1 MKKHSDFRPNTLSN
15 RALFSTYT
23 ANQPANM
30 NNHNTHR
37 QTQRPG
43 TAGHPAVFIP
53 GSATTAPPG
62 LSTEFMWECV
72 YDKLPSFQVP
82 QQQEHF
88 VNKEKKTRAMELDV
102 GIDGSGRKH
111 FPPQFDHVASALDG
125 YPDARYTRYA
135 SANPQRS
142 KEYSRDRERGRVK
155 KMWRDAQL
163 DSSASV
169 SAADLKAEMDQWR
182 QMEAESGGRRSGQ
195 QKWTPGMS
203 ADAVVAR
210 HQDEVSK
217 IGYGR
222 AGKGG
227 MVEPLWYEPQVF
239 PSDPRMQKYA
249 HERNVAD
256 IGGADTRTA
265 QEFVAELTQKLGDAQ
280 EKRELAPEADKP
292 VSHAVPERQSITA
305 GRLPPIN
312 NRTSLTANTKLLS
325 NPLDQ
330 DALLFHTQPSQAPVE
345 PKEPIE
351 HSDKRVTT
359 ASERNVATLLPS
371 SNHTSRYI
379 YHAHAQGQ
387 QQSHQQTV
395 TNIQKP
401 NQATLTAAAPSNQG
415 PSDNTSPDKESTDRI
430 PSRKKTD
437 DAPRHRDH
445 RRVAS
450 ARTFREQDHQQAKG
464 ASKRNAAIE
473 AVKKTLNFGFAGNE
487 TPSQLESS
495 ASVAVY
501 DEKEMRRIMA
511 IYGMRILNGPSEPR
525 FDAITSLT
533 ARLLNSDICAI
544 TIVDSTVVRFWS
556 ICDNTNGK
564 YFSSLA
570 ASDPS
575 LLTEVRSDS
584 FCQYTIRDG
593 EEKTHNGF
601 VVLDASREPKFKN
614 RPFVQKGLHFYAGA
628 PLVTR
633 AGIKIGAL
641 SIRGPAR
648 HQFTSQEAK
657 ILRQMTEWAVGELEL
672 YIAKRELDFRESL
685 RLAQFRLGEVREGLC
700 RGGWSSGRGILKE
713 SIDIIKNAMKLKN
726 VAILK
731 IRTTARAMRSTVLV
745 LSEKCDIKPGDEKF
759 AELCQATLDKPG
771 QGPYILDRSLSVAS
785 QLQVCRYIGENV
797 RQSASELI
805 WSHGR
810 PVGVLVFFFEGLHK
824 TVSPVEE
831 QFLASSAVT
840 ISGIWEHMETH
851 DALAKVLSP
860 TKDVQLLSTK
870 LKSMTVVAGNNSA
883 QAPLHGTMTHHGKFN
898 DATSS
903 NSSLYRPTSKSP
915 FHRLPRKDTSFTS
928 RSISTLRQSE
938 NSLHQTGSQ
947 GSTEPLGLFMSVA
960 FFEPVIPAVKGNT
973 VSEACKTMAESISKG
988 YGTAASVSSP
998 ASPFVGSGSVNTINH
1013 GSIASIR
1020 TPSLLSKSTES
1031 FREKGKQIPADP
1043 NTTSNGT
1050 GMDSAKRRS
1059 SSIKSKYRAKFG
1071 MDSGISGD
1079 SRSRFKSNGSR
1090 QQPGSRENDVM
1101 GPLDMDAGI
1110 WGGTSAPISLTPKG
1124 AIDLFNDFSE
1134 MFEVVAEQRGI
1145 KCLKRYGNIC
1155 MAVAGLSN
1163 DSVTCNN
1170 LIQMAVD
1177 LSQTLAEY
1185 SQETGIDVKA
1195 RIGIHGDFIPCE
1207 TSETRDGLE
1216 RAWTSLGA
1224 FCSMTLNPFISSS
1237 LTHSPYR
1244 QSILDTIWNATLIL

>member
-1 MKKHSDFRPNTLSN
+1 MSR
-15 RALFSTYT
+15 
-23 ANQPANM
+23 
-30 NNHNTHR
+30 
-37 QTQRPG
+37 G
-43 TAGHPAVFIP
+43 T
-53 GSATTAPPG
+53 
-62 LSTEFMWECV
+62 
-72 YDKLPSFQVP
+72 D
-82 QQQEHF
+82 
-88 VNKEKKTRAMELDV
+88 TRA
-102 GIDGSGRKH
+102 
-111 FPPQFDHVASALDG
+111 
-125 YPDARYTRYA
+125 
-135 SANPQRS
+135 
-142 KEYSRDRERGRVK
+142 
-155 KMWRDAQL
+155 
-163 DSSASV
+163 
-169 SAADLKAEMDQWR
+169 
-182 QMEAESGGRRSGQ
+182 
-195 QKWTPGMS
+195 
-203 ADAVVAR
+203 
-210 HQDEVSK
+210 
-217 IGYGR
+217 
-222 AGKGG
+222 
-227 MVEPLWYEPQVF
+227 
-239 PSDPRMQKYA
+239 
-249 HERNVAD
+249 
-256 IGGADTRTA
+256 A

-280 EKRELAPEADKP
+280 ERREPASEAEKP
-292 VSHAVPERQSITA
+292 VPHHAAAAPERQSITA
-305 GRLPPIN
+305 DRLPPIN
-312 NRTSLTANTKLLS
+312 NRASLTANTKVLS
-325 NPLDQ
+325 NALDQ
-330 DALLFHTQPSQAPVE
+330 DALFHTQPSQVPAE
-345 PKEPIE
+345 PKEPVE

-379 YHAHAQGQ
+379 CHAHSQGQQQ
-387 QQSHQQTV
+387 QQSHQQAV
-395 TNIQKP
+395 TNSHKP
-401 NQATLTAAAPSNQG
+401 NQATSPATATAAAAPSNQTA
-415 PSDNTSPDKESTDRI
+415 SDNASSDKESTDRI
-430 PSRKKTD
+430 PSRKNAD
-437 DAPRHRDH
+437 DSPRHRDH

-544 TIVDSTVVRFWS
+544 TIVDSSVVRFWS

-601 VVLDASREPKFKN
+601 VVLDASREPKFKS

-672 YIAKRELDFRESL
+672 YIAKRELDFREAL
-685 RLAQFRLGEVREGLC
+685 RLAQFRLGAVREGLC

-713 SIDIIKNAMKLKN
+713 SIDIIKNALKLKN

-731 IRTTARAMRSTVLV
+731 IRTSARAMRSTVLV

-771 QGPYILDRSLSVAS
+771 QSPYILDRTLSVAS

-824 TVSPVEE
+824 TVSPIEE

-851 DALAKVLSP
+851 DALSKVLSP
-860 TKDVQLLSTK
+860 SKDVHSLSNK
-870 LKSMTVVAGNNSA
+870 LKSMTLVAGNSV
-883 QAPLHGTMTHHGKFN
+883 QAPLNGSMTQHGKFN

-903 NSSLYRPTSKSP
+903 NSSLYRPISKSP
-915 FHRLPRKDTSFTS
+915 FRRLPRKDTSFTS
-928 RSISTLRQSE
+928 HSISTLRQSE
-938 NSLHQTGSQ
+938 NSLLQTGSQ
-947 GSTEPLGLFMSVA
+947 GTTEPPGLFISVA

-973 VSEACKTMAESISKG
+973 VSEACKKLAESISKG

-998 ASPFVGSGSVNTINH
+998 ASVFVGSGAASVNTINH

-1020 TPSLLSKSTES
+1020 TPSLHSKSTES
-1031 FREKGKQIPADP
+1031 FREKGKQMPADMST
-1043 NTTSNGT
+1043 TTSNGA
-1050 GMDSAKRRS
+1050 GIDVAKKRS
-1059 SSIKSKYRAKFG
+1059 SSIKSKYKAKFG
-1071 MDSGISGD
+1071 MDSGISTD

-1090 QQPGSRENDVM
+1090 QQPGAKETDVM
-1101 GPLDMDAGI
+1101 GPLEMDAGI

-1155 MAVAGLSN
+1155 MAIAGLSS
-1163 DSVTCNN
+1163 DSVSCNN

-1177 LSQTLAEY
+1177 LSQTLSEY

-1207 TSETRDGLE
+1207 TAETRDGVE
-1216 RAWTSLGA
+1216 RAWTSLVNFGYHLECNADSLIQVSESVYTHMPEIDRAKCTARGTAFIRGIGA
-1224 FCSMTLNPFISSS
+1224 AKIYSVSCSKNQQITLSNEQLAESENLETLNFTSSVKVS
-1237 LTHSPYR
+1237 GR
-1244 QSILDTIWNATLIL
+1244 ARV

>member
-1 MKKHSDFRPNTLSN
+1 M
-15 RALFSTYT
+15 
-23 ANQPANM
+23 
-30 NNHNTHR
+30 
-37 QTQRPG
+37 
-43 TAGHPAVFIP
+43 
-53 GSATTAPPG
+53 
-62 LSTEFMWECV
+62 
-72 YDKLPSFQVP
+72 
-82 QQQEHF
+82 
-88 VNKEKKTRAMELDV
+88 
-102 GIDGSGRKH
+102 
-111 FPPQFDHVASALDG
+111 
-125 YPDARYTRYA
+125 
-135 SANPQRS
+135 
-142 KEYSRDRERGRVK
+142 
-155 KMWRDAQL
+155 
-163 DSSASV
+163 
-169 SAADLKAEMDQWR
+169 
-182 QMEAESGGRRSGQ
+182 
-195 QKWTPGMS
+195 
-203 ADAVVAR
+203 
-210 HQDEVSK
+210 
-217 IGYGR
+217 
-222 AGKGG
+222 
-227 MVEPLWYEPQVF
+227 
-239 PSDPRMQKYA
+239 
-249 HERNVAD
+249 
-256 IGGADTRTA
+256 
-265 QEFVAELTQKLGDAQ
+265 
-280 EKRELAPEADKP
+280 
-292 VSHAVPERQSITA
+292 
-305 GRLPPIN
+305 
-312 NRTSLTANTKLLS
+312 
-325 NPLDQ
+325 DQ
-330 DALLFHTQPSQAPVE
+330 DALFHAQPSQVPVE
-345 PKEPIE
+345 PKEPVE
-351 HSDKRVTT
+351 YSDNKRATT

-379 YHAHAQGQ
+379 CHAHSQGQQQ
-387 QQSHQQTV
+387 QQSHQHTV
-395 TNIQKP
+395 TNSHKP
-401 NQATLTAAAPSNQG
+401 NQATLPAAAVTNPSNQT
-415 PSDNTSPDKESTDRI
+415 PSDNASLDKENIDRI
-430 PSRKKTD
+430 PNRKKSND
-437 DAPRHRDH
+437 DSPRHRDH

-544 TIVDSTVVRFWS
+544 TIVDSSVVRFWS
-556 ICDNTNGK
+556 IYDNTNGK
-564 YFSSLA
+564 YFTSLA

-575 LLTEVRSDS
+575 LVTEVRSDS

-601 VVLDASREPKFKN
+601 VVLDASREPKFKS

-672 YIAKRELDFRESL
+672 YIAKRELDFREAL
-685 RLAQFRLGEVREGLC
+685 RLAQFRLGQVREGLC

-713 SIDIIKNAMKLKN
+713 SIDIIKNALKLKN

-731 IRTTARAMRSTVLV
+731 IRTSARAMRSTVLV

-771 QGPYILDRSLSVAS
+771 QSPYILDRTLSVAS

-824 TVSPVEE
+824 TVSPIEE

-851 DALAKVLSP
+851 DALSKVLSP
-860 TKDVQLLSTK
+860 SKDVHSLSNK
-870 LKSMTVVAGNNSA
+870 LKSMTSIAGNSA
-883 QAPLHGTMTHHGKFN
+883 QALLPGSITQHGKFN

-903 NSSLYRPTSKSP
+903 NSSLYRPISKSP
-915 FHRLPRKDTSFTS
+915 FRRLPRKDTSFTS
-928 RSISTLRQSE
+928 HSISTLRQSE
-938 NSLHQTGSQ
+938 NSLLQTSSQ
-947 GSTEPLGLFMSVA
+947 GTIEPTGLFISVA

-973 VSEACKTMAESISKG
+973 VSEACKKMAESISKG

-998 ASPFVGSGSVNTINH
+998 ASAFVGSGAASVNTINH
-1013 GSIASIR
+1013 GSMANIR

-1031 FREKGKQIPADP
+1031 FREKGKLIPADASSG
-1043 NTTSNGT
+1043 SNVP
-1050 GMDSAKRRS
+1050 GMDAAKRRS
-1059 SSIKSKYRAKFG
+1059 SSIKSKYKAKFG
-1071 MDSGISGD
+1071 MGSGISAD
-1079 SRSRFKSNGSR
+1079 SRSRLKSNGSR
-1090 QQPGSRENDVM
+1090 QQPGAKETDVM
-1101 GPLDMDAGI
+1101 GPLEMDAGI

-1155 MAVAGLSN
+1155 MAIAGLSSDN
-1163 DSVTCNN
+1163 ALMSKRELVSTETLFLAKQQKRVTA
-1170 LIQMAVD
+1170 LKEPGH
-1177 LSQTLAEY
+1177 L
-1185 SQETGIDVKA
+1185 
-1195 RIGIHGDFIPCE
+1195 
-1207 TSETRDGLE
+1207 
-1216 RAWTSLGA
+1216 
-1224 FCSMTLNPFISSS
+1224 
-1237 LTHSPYR
+1237 
-1244 QSILDTIWNATLIL
+1244 